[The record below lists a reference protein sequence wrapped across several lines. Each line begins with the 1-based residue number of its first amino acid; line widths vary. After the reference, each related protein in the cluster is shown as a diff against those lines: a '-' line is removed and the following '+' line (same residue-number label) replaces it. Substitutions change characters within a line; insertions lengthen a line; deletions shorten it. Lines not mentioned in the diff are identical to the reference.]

1 MNLLWA
7 LLSVSIGEASEALWN
22 ADLKTFFV
30 TVHPYDHILM
40 PPSDTAQSFVDGRVK
55 LDWTL
60 SDSISIEAHHAITA
74 GTPQYQTQLQTE
86 LEVMGVEVDGGATT
100 MMTGVGLQAPEAVE
114 LSWRMDD
121 TDLFLQGRTDRLFAQ
136 ATVGKSTIRLGRQAI
151 SFGHGM
157 VFNPMDLVQPFSI
170 ATIDNEYKAGI
181 DALRVERY
189 FGMAGQIT
197 GVVAYAGSWD
207 VEGLTAVLNANGTFG
222 WTDVS
227 LFGGMVRSDR
237 VLGTGVATS
246 IGAVGLHSDVTLTMP
261 SSTNTNTDVEDP
273 FVRLT
278 TGAFWRPFPTSSVTV
293 EYYYQSVGA
302 DNVADYLQFAQS
314 DRYARG
320 ELWVM
325 GQHYTSLAWAQEI
338 TALSSGSLAII
349 GNVVDASALVSPS
362 LSLSVSDEVQLVAG
376 GYIGIGE
383 RPKTTSVT
391 EILLDSDALQVQS
404 EFGMMPGSGFVQLKS
419 YF

>member
-1 MNLLWA
+1 MA
-7 LLSVSIGEASEALWN
+7 LAEGNSAQWN
-22 ADLKTFFV
+22 ADIKTFFV
-30 TVHPYDHILM
+30 TVHPYEHILM
-40 PPSDTAQSFVDGRVK
+40 PPSDTAQAFADGRLK

-60 SDSISIEAHHAITA
+60 SDAVSIEAHHVITA
-74 GTPQYQTQLQTE
+74 GTPQYQTQLQME
-86 LEVMGVEVDGGATT
+86 LAQMGVEMEGAAST

-114 LSWRMDD
+114 LSWRMED

-136 ATVGKSTIRLGRQAI
+136 ATVGQSTIRLGRQAI

-189 FGMAGQIT
+189 FGMTGQIT

-222 WTDVS
+222 WTDIS

-237 VLGTGVATS
+237 VIGTGVASS
-246 IGAVGLHSDVTLTMP
+246 IGAVGIHSDVTLTVP
-261 SSTNTNTDVEDP
+261 ESDEEDS

-278 TGAFWRPFPTSSVTV
+278 TGAFWRPFDTSSVTM
-293 EYYYQSVGA
+293 EYYYQSLGA
-302 DNVADYLQFAQS
+302 DSAEEYLDFAQS

-325 GQHYTSLAWAQEI
+325 GQHYLSLAWAQEI
-338 TALSSGSLAII
+338 TALSSGNIALI
-349 GNVVDASALVSPS
+349 GNVVDASMLLSPS
-362 LSLSVSDEVQLVAG
+362 LSISVSDDVQLVAG
-376 GYIGIGE
+376 GFVGVGS
-383 RPKTTSVT
+383 RPETTSVT
-391 EILLDSDALQVQS
+391 EILINPDALQVGS
-404 EFGMMPGSGFVQLKS
+404 EFGMMPGSGFVQMRS

>member
-1 MNLLWA
+1 MSLLW
-7 LLSVSIGEASEALWN
+7 LCLSMAQAEESSAQWN
-22 ADLKTFFV
+22 ADVKTFFV
-30 TVHPYDHILM
+30 TVHPYEHILM
-40 PPSDTAQSFVDGRVK
+40 PPTDTAQAFVDGRLK

-60 SDSISIEAHHAITA
+60 SDTISIEAHHVITA
-74 GTPQYQTQLQTE
+74 GTPQYQTQLQME
-86 LEVMGVEVDGGATT
+86 LAQMGVEMEGAAST

-114 LSWRMDD
+114 LSWRMED

-136 ATVGKSTIRLGRQAI
+136 ATVGQSTIRLGRQAI

-222 WTDVS
+222 WTDISV
-227 LFGGMVRSDR
+227 FGGMVRSDR
-237 VLGTGVATS
+237 VIGTGVASS
-246 IGAVGLHSDVTLTMP
+246 IGAVGLHSDVTLTIP
-261 SSTNTNTDVEDP
+261 DSEEDP

-278 TGAFWRPFPTSSVTV
+278 TGAFLRPFDTSSVTM
-293 EYYYQSVGA
+293 EYYFQSLGA
-302 DNVADYLQFAQS
+302 DSAEKYLDFAQS

-325 GQHYTSLAWAQEI
+325 GQHYLSLAWAQEM
-338 TALSSGSLAII
+338 TALSSASIAFI
-349 GNVVDASALVSPS
+349 GNVVDASMLLSPS
-362 LSLSVSDEVQLVAG
+362 LSLSVSDDVQLVAG
-376 GYIGIGE
+376 GFVGVGE

-391 EILLDSDALQVQS
+391 EVLLNPDALQVGS
-404 EFGMMPGSGFVQLKS
+404 EFGMMPGSGFVQLRS

>member
-1 MNLLWA
+1 MLW
-7 LLSVSIGEASEALWN
+7 SVSAGEASEPAQWN

-30 TVHPYDHILM
+30 TVHPYEHVLM
-40 PPSDTAQSFVDGRVK
+40 PPSDTAQSFVDGRIK

-60 SDSISIEAHHAITA
+60 SDAISIEAHHVITA

-86 LEVMGVEVDGGATT
+86 LEAMGLEVEGAATT

-136 ATVGKSTIRLGRQAI
+136 ATVGQSTIRLGRQAI

-189 FGMAGQIT
+189 FGMAGQLT

-207 VEGLTAVLNANGTFG
+207 VDGLTAVLNANGTFG

-227 LFGGMVRSDR
+227 LFGGMVKSDR
-237 VLGTGVATS
+237 VIGTGVATS

-261 SSTNTNTDVEDP
+261 TETSKEGVESEDS
-273 FVRLT
+273 FVRVT
-278 TGAFWRPFPTSSVTV
+278 TGAFWRPFTTSSMTV
-293 EYYYQSVGA
+293 EYYYQSLGA
-302 DNVADYLQFAQS
+302 DSAADYLQFAQS

-325 GQHYTSLAWAQEI
+325 GQHYASLAWAQEL

-349 GNVVDASALVSPS
+349 GNLMDASALVSPS

-376 GYIGIGE
+376 GYVGLGE

-391 EILLDSDALQVQS
+391 EILINPNALQVQS